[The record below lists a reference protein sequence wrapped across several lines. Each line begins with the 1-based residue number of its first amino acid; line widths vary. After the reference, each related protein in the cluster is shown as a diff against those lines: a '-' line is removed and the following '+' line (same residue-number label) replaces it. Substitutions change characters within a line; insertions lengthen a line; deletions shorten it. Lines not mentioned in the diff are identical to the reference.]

1 MRSRTRTNTTTFP
14 CWSAHSGIPPTA
26 EAEWQPGVR
35 NRRGKKLRPPLPPRA
50 VAKPNKPTN
59 PFPFAPV
66 QSSDLM
72 GIFAGLADHG
82 VEQVAATHGGD
93 LMKVRNGHGT
103 GTWTGEHRPPTQRAG
118 ERDGQTG
125 GPTGN
130 EKAARRAGLERL
142 ETGGVGPGRGVGPA
156 NQGRSRTG
164 RARRRSAGTVEG
176 GLPPQLR
183 HARQGRIYC
192 TARLLTHRRLGCRIA
207 VTHCLEGG

>member
-1 MRSRTRTNTTTFP
+1 METGKHGDTNT
-14 CWSAHSGIPPTA
+14 
-26 EAEWQPGVR
+26 
-35 NRRGKKLRPPLPPRA
+35 
-50 VAKPNKPTN
+50 
-59 PFPFAPV
+59 
-66 QSSDLM
+66 
-72 GIFAGLADHG
+72 
-82 VEQVAATHGGD
+82 
-93 LMKVRNGHGT
+93 
-103 GTWTGEHRPPTQRAG
+103 EHRPPTQRAG
-118 ERDGQTG
+118 RERWPAR

-130 EKAARRAGLERL
+130 EKAARRDGLERL
-142 ETGGVGPGRGVGPA
+142 EAGGAGPGRGVRLA

>member
-59 PFPFAPV
+59 PFPFHPV

-103 GTWTGEHRPPTQRAG
+103 GTRTGEHRPPTQRAG
-118 ERDGQTG
+118 RESGREMARQGGRPETKKPPAGLAWSGWRQVGWRQAGESGPRIRADPGRGELVAGQRGRSKAGCLPSCGMRGKG
-125 GPTGN
+125 GYT
-130 EKAARRAGLERL
+130 ARRA
-142 ETGGVGPGRGVGPA
+142 
-156 NQGRSRTG
+156 
-164 RARRRSAGTVEG
+164 
-176 GLPPQLR
+176 
-183 HARQGRIYC
+183 C
-192 TARLLTHRRLGCRIA
+192 
-207 VTHCLEGG
+207 